1 MKRFKLFV
9 IVGMLVSLTVGA
21 VPTMAA
27 NTGNSSISNVYVSGK
42 EGESSTRYKENTTKV
57 YVYYYSGMPQVKVRT
72 YGVSSSG
79 TKVNKTNGGAAYVG
93 RNDHSSIT
101 NGIYEAGYRHAK
113 LGLTSTQ
120 SQYYGYLARG
130 VWSPDSSQNY
140 KVVN

>member
-9 IVGMLVSLTVGA
+9 TVGMLVSLTMGA
-21 VPTMAA
+21 VPIMASTA
-27 NTGNSSISNVYVSGK
+27 NTSISSVYVSGK
-42 EGESSTRYKENTTKV
+42 EGESSTRNKENTTKV
-57 YVYYYSGMPQVKVRT
+57 YVYYEKGMPQVKVRT

-79 TKVNKTNGGAAYVG
+79 TSVNKTNGGAAYVG
-93 RNDHSSIT
+93 RNDHSSIS

-120 SQYYGYLARG
+120 SQYYGYLVDG
-130 VWSPDSSQNY
+130 VWSPDSSKNY